1 MAVYNQEHKGVML
14 MLSKITTIGSGI
26 KFFVSYLSII
36 IPILRSIIDLVNVF
50 EDEDID
56 DGNKNGE
63 EKKQAV
69 LEVVGVIY
77 EEGAEMIGVDVGK
90 DRIMRVAEKL
100 IDIVV
105 NFYNVVGE
113 FR

>member
-1 MAVYNQEHKGVML
+1 ML
-14 MLSKITTIGSGI
+14 GKITAIGSGVKSFI
-26 KFFVSYLSII
+26 SYLSII

-50 EDEDID
+50 EAEDIE

-69 LEVVGVIY
+69 LEVVEVIY

-90 DRIMRVAEKL
+90 ERIMKVAEKM

-105 NFYNVVGE
+105 NFYNLIGE

>member
-1 MAVYNQEHKGVML
+1 ML
-14 MLSKITTIGSGI
+14 GKITAIGSGI
-26 KFFVSYLSII
+26 KSFVSYLSII

-50 EDEDID
+50 EAEDIE
-56 DGNKNGE
+56 DGNKNGK

-69 LEVVGVIY
+69 LDTIEVIY
-77 EEGAEMIGVDVGK
+77 DEGAEMIGVEIGK
-90 DRIMRVAEKL
+90 DRIIRTAKKL

-105 NFYNVVGE
+105 NFYNLIGE